1 MSFDATR
8 PAASSA
14 RGLRPAMPRAQAFDP
29 QQGRMVLIA
38 SESEARFHLAKTS
51 LSLSIIKCSFRRL
64 RIQTVQNL
72 DNQIARNFRPIPGG
86 RSNIVYRTD
95 LSHRRL

>member
-1 MSFDATR
+1 MSFDATKT
-8 PAASSA
+8 AASSA

-51 LSLSIIKCSFRRL
+51 LSIIKCSFRRL
-64 RIQTVQNL
+64 RIQTVQKL
-72 DNQIARNFRPIPGG
+72 DNQIARNFGPIPGG